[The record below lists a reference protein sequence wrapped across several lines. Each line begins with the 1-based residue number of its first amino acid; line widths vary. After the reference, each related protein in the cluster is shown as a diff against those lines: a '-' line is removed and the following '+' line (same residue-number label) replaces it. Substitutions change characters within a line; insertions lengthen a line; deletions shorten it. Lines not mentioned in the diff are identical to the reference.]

1 MLFIVGLPVVQILL
15 FCYAIGHDPTGLKV
29 AVANHEMTE
38 EMIMQQFCPVHTGC
52 NRTMLSCRY
61 LDMLVKNKSM
71 VVVSTC
77 HANYLG
83 AHPEGR
89 GRCCRCWLLLKL
101 CNASRATSTIT
112 THVTIFL
119 LLLLLL
125 LLIEGR
131 RDDGSTLPAIRVI
144 YFNLCGQQSW
154 SATVCMLLNLLH
166 TASDRPW
173 LVLPDS

>member
-15 FCYAIGHDPTGLKV
+15 FCYAIGHDPTGLKL

-52 NRTMLSCRY
+52 NQTMLSCRY

-71 VVVSTC
+71 VVVSTW

-83 AHPEGR
+83 AQAEGQSR
-89 GRCCRCWLLLKL
+89 SCRWLLLKL
-101 CNASRATSTIT
+101 CNASRVTSTIT
-112 THVTIFL
+112 THVRIFL
-119 LLLLLL
+119 LLLMLMLL

-131 RDDGSTLPAIRVI
+131 
-144 YFNLCGQQSW
+144 
-154 SATVCMLLNLLH
+154 
-166 TASDRPW
+166 
-173 LVLPDS
+173 